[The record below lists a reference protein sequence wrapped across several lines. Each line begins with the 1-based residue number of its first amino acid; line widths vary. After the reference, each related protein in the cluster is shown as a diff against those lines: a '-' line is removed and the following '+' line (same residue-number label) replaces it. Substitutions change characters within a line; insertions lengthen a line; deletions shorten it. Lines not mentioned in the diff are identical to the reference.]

1 MDILKKINEDLV
13 TSMKSKE
20 EGSEL
25 RTSTLRMI
33 KSSIKNAEIAK
44 RGKGELTEE
53 DILGVLSSMV
63 KQRKESVEQYLK
75 ANRNDLAEKENKEIS
90 IIQAYLPEQLSS
102 EEVDEIIK
110 STIREA
116 GITGIKDMGRLMK
129 ELMPK
134 VKGKA
139 DGKLVSQ
146 RVKEIIE
153 KIG

>member
-13 TSMKSKE
+13 ISMKGKE
-20 EGSEL
+20 DGSGL
-25 RTSTLRMI
+25 RITTLRMM

-53 DILGVLSSMV
+53 DITGVLSSMV

-75 ANRNDLAEKENKEIS
+75 ANRNDLAEKENKEIG
-90 IIQAYLPEQLSS
+90 IIQKYLPEQLSA
-102 EEVDEIIK
+102 EEVDGVIK
-110 STIREA
+110 STIQEA
-116 GITGIKDMGRLMK
+116 GITGMKDMGRLMK

-134 VKGKA
+134 IKGKA

-146 RVKEIIE
+146 RVKEILE
-153 KIG
+153 KEG

>member
-1 MDILKKINEDLV
+1 MDILKKINEGLV
-13 TSMKSKE
+13 ASMKSRAD
-20 EGSEL
+20 EL
-25 RTSTLRMI
+25 KVSTLRMM

-63 KQRKESVEQYLK
+63 KQRKESVEQYSK

-90 IIQAYLPEQLSS
+90 IIQAYLPEQLSA

-116 GITGIKDMGRLMK
+116 GITGMKDMGRLMK

-134 VKGKA
+134 IKGKA
-139 DGKLVSQ
+139 DGKQVSQ
-146 RVKEIIE
+146 RVKETLE
-153 KIG
+153 KTG

>member
-1 MDILKKINEDLV
+1 MDILKKINEELV

-20 EGSEL
+20 EGSGL

-33 KSSIKNAEIAK
+33 KSAIKNAEIAK
-44 RGKGELTEE
+44 RGKGEITEE
-53 DILGVLSSMV
+53 DITGVLSTMV

-75 ANRNDLAEKENKEIS
+75 ANRNDLAEKENKEIE
-90 IIQAYLPEQLSS
+90 IIQKYLPEQLSA
-102 EEVDEIIK
+102 EEVDEIIRA
-110 STIREA
+110 TIQEA
-116 GITGIKDMGRLMK
+116 GITGAKDMGRLMK

-146 RVKEIIE
+146 RVKEILTPNS
-153 KIG
+153 

>member
-25 RTSTLRMI
+25 RTSTLRMM

-44 RGKGELTEE
+44 RGKGELVEE
-53 DILGVLSSMV
+53 DIMGVLSTMV

-75 ANRNDLAEKENKEIS
+75 ANRNDLAEKENKEIE
-90 IIQAYLPEQLSS
+90 IIQKYLPEQLSS

-110 STIREA
+110 STIQEA
-116 GITGIKDMGRLMK
+116 GIAGMKDIGRLMK

-146 RVKEIIE
+146 RVKEILE
-153 KIG
+153 KTG

>member
-13 TSMKSKE
+13 ASMKSKE
-20 EGSEL
+20 EGSDL
-25 RTSTLRMI
+25 RTSTLRMM

-53 DILGVLSSMV
+53 DITGVLSTMV

-75 ANRNDLAEKENKEIS
+75 ANRNDLAEKENKEIE
-90 IIQAYLPEQLSS
+90 IIQKYLPEQLSPKD
-102 EEVDEIIK
+102 VDEIIK
-110 STIREA
+110 STIQEA
-116 GITGIKDMGRLMK
+116 GITGMKDMGRLMK

-134 VKGKA
+134 LKGKA

-146 RVKEIIE
+146 HVKEILE
-153 KIG
+153 KTG

>member
-13 TSMKSKE
+13 ASMKSRAD
-20 EGSEL
+20 EL
-25 RTSTLRMI
+25 KVSTLRMM

-53 DILGVLSSMV
+53 DILGVLSSML

-90 IIQAYLPEQLSS
+90 IIQAYLPEQLSA

-110 STIREA
+110 STIQEA
-116 GITGIKDMGRLMK
+116 GITGMKDMGRLMK

-134 VKGKA
+134 IKGKA

-153 KIG
+153 KTG